1 MTSRISTAVVAL
13 ALSTACAAPGATAVA
28 KRRPAPPPTIY
39 GGSTSDDAP
48 FGLQVSKDH
57 RHLVR
62 LLIHAVA
69 ACPSG
74 DLAVVSASVPFA
86 AKVPKFTTANT
97 IIGNRL
103 PPSGAFSLH
112 GVAAKDYGARTW
124 LVAEALRG
132 RIHGRTAKGT
142 FQLTVHVID
151 TTSGQDVETCHADTL
166 RWTAKASRGRIFIGL
181 TASRKPVVLAL
192 TPDRLQVAD
201 LWFGW
206 TAACQPAGAV
216 IVGDHLSRFSIS
228 PAGQFGGAFD
238 AGPYGHPDGSSA
250 SFHYE
255 VHGAVSRTSASG
267 TLAATLTQTDAT
279 GATTATCALPAEQWK
294 AADR

>member
-1 MTSRISTAVVAL
+1 MSSRISIALVAL
-13 ALSTACAAPGATAVA
+13 VLGVAGAAPCATAVA
-28 KRRPAPPPTIY
+28 KRRPAPPPTIS

-62 LLIHAVA
+62 LLIHAQA
-69 ACPSG
+69 PCPSG
-74 DLAVVSASVPFA
+74 QSAMVSESVPFA
-86 AKVPKFTTANT
+86 AKLPKFTTANT

-112 GVAAKDYGARTW
+112 GVAVQDYGARTG
-124 LVAEALRG
+124 LVAETLAG

-151 TTSGQDVETCHADTL
+151 TASGQDVETCRSDAL
-166 RWTAKASRGRIFIGL
+166 RWTAKSSRGRIFIGL
-181 TASRKPVVLAL
+181 TASRRPVVLAL

-206 TAACQPAGAV
+206 TAPCQPDGTV

-228 PAGQFGGAFD
+228 PGGSFGGAFD
-238 AGPYGHPDGSSA
+238 AGPYGNPDGSSA
-250 SFHYE
+250 SFHYD
-255 VHGAVSRTSASG
+255 VHGTVSRTSASG

-279 GATTATCALPAEQWK
+279 GAITATCALAAEQWK
-294 AADR
+294 AAG

>member
-1 MTSRISTAVVAL
+1 MSSRISIALVAL
-13 ALSTACAAPGATAVA
+13 VLGAAGAAPCATAVA

-62 LLIHAVA
+62 LLIHAQA
-69 ACPSG
+69 PCPSG
-74 DLAVVSASVPFA
+74 QSAMVSESVPFA
-86 AKVPKFTTANT
+86 AKLPKFTTANT

-112 GVAAKDYGARTW
+112 GVAVQDYGARTG
-124 LVAEALRG
+124 LVAETLAG

-151 TTSGQDVETCHADTL
+151 TASGQDVETCRSDAL
-166 RWTAKASRGRIFIGL
+166 RWTAKSSRGRIFIGL
-181 TASRKPVVLAL
+181 TASRRPVVLAL

-206 TAACQPAGAV
+206 TAPCQPDGTA
-216 IVGDHLSRFSIS
+216 IVGDHLSRFTIA
-228 PAGQFGGAFD
+228 PGGHFGGAFD
-238 AGPYGHPDGSSA
+238 AGPFGNQDGSA
-250 SFHYE
+250 VSFHYD

-267 TLAATLTQTDAT
+267 TVAATLTQTDAT
-279 GATTATCALPAEQWK
+279 GATTATCALAAEQWK
-294 AADR
+294 AAG